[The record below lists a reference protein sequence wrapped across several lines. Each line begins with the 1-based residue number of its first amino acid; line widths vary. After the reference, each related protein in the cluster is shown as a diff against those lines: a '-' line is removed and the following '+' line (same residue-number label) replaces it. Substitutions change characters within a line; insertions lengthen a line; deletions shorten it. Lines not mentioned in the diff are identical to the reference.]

1 MRALSIALLMVIS
14 AAAVMPEKTLAQS
27 TGPLGWM
34 VGKWKIQTPGGVIL
48 EQWQIVDD
56 STLSGRS
63 VFIRNNTDTAVQ
75 ETVVLSIRNG
85 QWFYTPTVANQNNA
99 LPVPFKIIFLR
110 GNEFIAE
117 NIEHDFPQ
125 RIAYRRIQSQLFA
138 SIEGRKNGRYNKQ
151 NFDFVM
157 TD

>member
-1 MRALSIALLMVIS
+1 MIS
-14 AAAVMPEKTLAQS
+14 AAAILPAKTVAQS
-27 TGPLGWM
+27 TGPMAWI

-48 EQWQIVDD
+48 EEWHNVND
-56 STLSGRS
+56 STLAGRS
-63 VFIRNNTDTAVQ
+63 VFIRKNSDTAVQ
-75 ETVVLSIRNG
+75 ENVILSIRNG
-85 QWFYTPTVANQNNA
+85 QWYYTPTVANQNNA

-110 GNEFIAE
+110 GSEFIAE
-117 NIEHDFPQ
+117 NPTHDFPQ

-157 TD
+157 ID